1 MAKKPTR
8 ADRTRA
14 VESDVVRAMSGGSEQ
29 DVATAVRRVQEA
41 GVETPL
47 LPEVTALREEQA
59 AADVATKTVEAQ
71 TAAEIALQQSIQQNV
86 GDLARGNIAAVNQA
100 GAVELTPER
109 QFARAQETSQRTDAF
124 QTIVN
129 AFKTYGIEG
138 IADTVFALMADP
150 TIGENQ
156 AIYKMKYDTSINPTT
171 GRPWNEA
178 YSKRFAANAERIKA
192 GKPALSESEYLTAE
206 RSYARALQGLGVSRL
221 ATRANFDKF
230 IAGDVSVDEVVDR
243 VTTAVNRIQ
252 NAPKETKDAL
262 AQFYPGLSVL
272 DMAEAVLDPE
282 VSLPALKRQVA
293 AAEIGAGAI
302 RAGLGISRQRAEEL
316 QTLGVTQQQAL
327 TGFQQVSEMAPRGG
341 QLAAI
346 YKESPYTQQTAEAE
360 VFATAGS
367 QEARQQ
373 RERLT
378 KREQASFS
386 GRAGALQGALA
397 RDRAGAI

>member
-1 MAKKPTR
+1 MAKKKKSSASTR
-8 ADRTRA
+8 
-14 VESDVVRAMSGGSEQ
+14 VKLQSDILKQAAGITSEI
-29 DVATAVRRVQEA
+29 ATLNA
-41 GVETPL
+41 
-47 LPEVTALREEQA
+47 EQA
-59 AADVATKTVEAQ
+59 AA
-71 TAAEIALQQSIQQNV
+71 AAETARMEETATTDIAFQEAIQQNV
-86 GDLARGNIAAVNQA
+86 ADLAA
-100 GAVELTPER
+100 GKISAIGPGGPVALSAGGTPALTPEQ
-109 QFARAQETSQRTDAF
+109 QFKKAQETAQRTDAF

-138 IADTVFALMADP
+138 IADTVFSLMADP

-156 AIYKMKYDTSINPTT
+156 AIYKMKYDTSINPNT

-192 GKPALSESEYLTAE
+192 GKPALSEGEYLTAE

-221 ATRANFDKF
+221 ATRTNFDKF

-262 AQFYPGLSVL
+262 AQFYPKLSVL
-272 DMAEAVLDPE
+272 DIAEAMLDPE
-282 VSLPALKRQVA
+282 ISLPALKRQIVA
-293 AAEIGAGAI
+293 GEIAAGAAM
-302 RAGLGISRQRAEEL
+302 AGLTVGGIPIKDIAAQKARAEEL
-316 QTLGVTQQQAL
+316 ATYGVTGEAARQ
-327 TGFQQVSEMAPRGG
+327 GFQTVSELAPRGG

-360 VFATAGS
+360 VFATSGAA
-367 QEARQQ
+367 EARRQ

-378 KREQASFS
+378 KKEQAAFS
-386 GRAGALQGALA
+386 GRTGAFQGALA

>member
-1 MAKKPTR
+1 MAKKKKSSASTR
-8 ADRTRA
+8 
-14 VESDVVRAMSGGSEQ
+14 VKLQSDILKQAAGITSEI
-29 DVATAVRRVQEA
+29 ATLNA
-41 GVETPL
+41 
-47 LPEVTALREEQA
+47 EQA
-59 AADVATKTVEAQ
+59 A
-71 TAAEIALQQSIQQNV
+71 TAAETARMEETAATDIAFQEAIQQNV
-86 GDLARGNIAAVNQA
+86 ADLAA
-100 GAVELTPER
+100 GKISAIGPGGPVALSAGGTPALTPEQ
-109 QFARAQETSQRTDAF
+109 QFKKAQETAQRTDAF

-138 IADTVFALMADP
+138 IADTVFSLMADP

-156 AIYKMKYDTSINPTT
+156 AIYKMKYDTSINPNT

-192 GKPALSESEYLTAE
+192 GKPALSEGEYLTAE

-221 ATRANFDKF
+221 ATRTNFDKF

-262 AQFYPGLSVL
+262 AQFYPNLSIL
-272 DMAEAVLDPE
+272 DVAEAVLDPE
-282 VSLPALKRQVA
+282 ISLPALKRQVA
-293 AAEIGAGAI
+293 TAEIGAGAI
-302 RAGLGISRQRAEEL
+302 RAGLGVSRQRAEEL
-316 QTLGVTQQQAL
+316 QALGVTQQQAL
-327 TGFQQVSEMAPRGG
+327 AGFQQVAEIAPRGG

-360 VFATAGS
+360 IFATAGS

-378 KREQASFS
+378 KKEQAAFS
-386 GRAGALQGALA
+386 GRTGAFQGALA

>member
-1 MAKKPTR
+1 MAKKKKSSASTR
-8 ADRTRA
+8 
-14 VESDVVRAMSGGSEQ
+14 VKLQSDILKQAAGITSEI
-29 DVATAVRRVQEA
+29 ANLNA
-41 GVETPL
+41 
-47 LPEVTALREEQA
+47 EQA
-59 AADVATKTVEAQ
+59 AA
-71 TAAEIALQQSIQQNV
+71 AAETARMEEAATTDIAFQEAIQQNV
-86 GDLARGNIAAVNQA
+86 ADLAA
-100 GAVELTPER
+100 GKISAIGPGGPVTPSAGGTPALTPEQ
-109 QFARAQETSQRTDAF
+109 QFKKAQETSQRTDAF

-138 IADTVFALMADP
+138 IADTIFSLMADP

-156 AIYKMKYDTSINPTT
+156 AIYKMKYDTSINPNT

-192 GKPALSESEYLTAE
+192 GKPALSEGEYLTAE

-221 ATRANFDKF
+221 ATRTNFDKF

-262 AQFYPGLSVL
+262 AQFYPNLSIL
-272 DMAEAVLDPE
+272 DVAEAVLDPE

-302 RAGLGISRQRAEEL
+302 RAGLGVSRQRAEEL
-316 QTLGVTQQQAL
+316 QALGVTQQQAL
-327 TGFQQVSEMAPRGG
+327 AGFQQVAEIAPRGG

-378 KREQASFS
+378 KKEQAAFS
-386 GRAGALQGALA
+386 GRTGAFQGALA